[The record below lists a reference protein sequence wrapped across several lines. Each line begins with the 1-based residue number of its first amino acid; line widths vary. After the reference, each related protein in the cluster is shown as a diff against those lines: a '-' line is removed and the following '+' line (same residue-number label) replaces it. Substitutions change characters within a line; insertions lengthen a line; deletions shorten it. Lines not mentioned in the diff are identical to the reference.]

1 MPILKDTLMSD
12 GIKKRSLTCTSSP
25 KVLQGI
31 NWKGSKDLKEGVRS
45 EVFIHIG
52 IQGCWEWMDPSRS
65 PFVFGDLA
73 GFGLP
78 LHLFSAQ
85 SEFLSTEMLILN
97 HQHRISIYTN
107 VNPTCCAE
115 QSQCVFKSPN
125 LISLSFQVFSVTP
138 VSPYVPHTPLPGPL
152 QHTVNQQ
159 SIQGPANW

>member
-1 MPILKDTLMSD
+1 
-12 GIKKRSLTCTSSP
+12 
-25 KVLQGI
+25 
-31 NWKGSKDLKEGVRS
+31 
-45 EVFIHIG
+45 
-52 IQGCWEWMDPSRS
+52 MDPSRS

-85 SEFLSTEMLILN
+85 SEFLSAEMLILKTSPT
-97 HQHRISIYTN
+97 QDQYIYTN

-159 SIQGPANW
+159 SIQGPAN